1 MYEVTVSAHFDSAHY
16 LREYH
21 GRCENLHG
29 HRWQV
34 EASVRSNKLNQ
45 IGLALDF
52 TELKKALRE
61 TVAQLDHVCLND
73 LPEFSNINPSSENIA
88 SAIFEKVTKRLHEQG
103 LDFTIY
109 SIKVYES
116 PDAWVTYYGAC

>member
-1 MYEVTVSAHFDSAHY
+1 MYEVTVSGHFDSAHY

-34 EASVRSNKLNQ
+34 EVSVRSNKLNQ

-61 TVAQLDHVCLND
+61 TVAQFDHVCLND
-73 LPEFSNINPSSENIA
+73 MPEFRSINPSSENIA
-88 SAIFEKVTKRLHEQG
+88 KVIFKKVSERLHEMG
-103 LDFTIY
+103 RDFAVF
-109 SIKVYES
+109 SVRVYES
-116 PDAWVTYYGAC
+116 PDAWVTYYGD

>member
-1 MYEVTVSAHFDSAHY
+1 MYEVTVSSHFDSAHY

-34 EASVRSNKLNQ
+34 EVSVRSSQLNR

-73 LPEFSNINPSSENIA
+73 MPEFGSINPSSENIA
-88 SAIFEKVTKRLHEQG
+88 RVIHGKVTDRLTESG
-103 LDFTIY
+103 LGFAVY
-109 SIKVYES
+109 CVRVYES
-116 PDAWVTYYGAC
+116 PDAWVTYYGD

>member
-34 EASVRSNKLNQ
+34 EASVRSSQLNQ

-61 TVAQLDHVCLND
+61 TVAQFDHVCLND
-73 LPEFSNINPSSENIA
+73 LPEFSSINPSSENIA
-88 SAIFEKVTKRLHEQG
+88 RVIFNKVTDRLHEQG
-103 LDFTIY
+103 LGFAVF

-116 PDAWVTYYGAC
+116 PDAWVIYYGD

>member
-1 MYEVTVSAHFDSAHY
+1 MYEVTVSGHFDSAHY

-34 EASVRSNKLNQ
+34 EVSVRSNKLNQ

-61 TVAQLDHVCLND
+61 TVAQFDHVCLND
-73 LPEFSNINPSSENIA
+73 MPEFSSINPSSENIA
-88 SAIFEKVTKRLHEQG
+88 KVIFKKVSERLQEMGH
-103 LDFTIY
+103 DFAVF
-109 SIKVYES
+109 SVKVYES
-116 PDAWVTYYGAC
+116 PDAWVTYYGD

>member
-1 MYEVTVSAHFDSAHY
+1 MYEVTVSGHFDSAHY

-34 EASVRSNKLNQ
+34 EVSVRSNKLNQ

-61 TVAQLDHVCLND
+61 TVAQFDHVCLND
-73 LPEFSNINPSSENIA
+73 MPEFSSINPSSENIA
-88 SAIFEKVTKRLHEQG
+88 KVIFKKVSERLHEMG
-103 LDFTIY
+103 RDFAVF
-109 SIKVYES
+109 SVRVYES
-116 PDAWVTYYGAC
+116 PDAWVTYYGD

>member
-1 MYEVTVSAHFDSAHY
+1 MYEVTVNAHFDSAHY

-34 EASVRSNKLNQ
+34 EASVRSSQLNQ

-61 TVAQLDHVCLND
+61 TVAQFDHVCLND
-73 LPEFSNINPSSENIA
+73 LPEFSSINPSSENIA
-88 SAIFEKVTKRLHEQG
+88 RVIFDKVTNRLHEQE
-103 LDFTIY
+103 LDFTVF
-109 SIKVYES
+109 SVKVYES
-116 PDAWVTYYGAC
+116 PDAWVTYYDD

>member
-34 EASVRSNKLNQ
+34 EASVRSSQLNQ

-52 TELKKALRE
+52 TVLKKTLRE
-61 TVAQLDHVCLND
+61 TVAQFDHVCLND
-73 LPEFSNINPSSENIA
+73 LPEFSSINPSSENIA
-88 SAIFEKVTKRLHEQG
+88 RVIFEKVTKSLHDQG
-103 LDFTIY
+103 LGFVVFGIR
-109 SIKVYES
+109 VYES
-116 PDAWVTYYGAC
+116 PDAWVTYYGE